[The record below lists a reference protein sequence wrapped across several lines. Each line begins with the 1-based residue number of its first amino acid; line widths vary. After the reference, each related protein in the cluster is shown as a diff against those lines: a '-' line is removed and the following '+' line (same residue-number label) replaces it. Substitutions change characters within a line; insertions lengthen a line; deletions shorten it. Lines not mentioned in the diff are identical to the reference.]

1 MAIKSSILLFYV
13 TLSKGQP
20 LFRLGT
26 FFMLGFVNIAGLV
39 LTLVNI
45 FQCRPVGAVINFP
58 TPPGAHC
65 LDVVALYVSTAPIN
79 IITDIAII
87 FLPMPTLWRM
97 RLPKKQRIILV
108 FVFGTGIFVT
118 VISVIRAA
126 SLFDLAIARA
136 TGSTPSTIHYLSCMP
151 ITNLFLSFYC

>member
-13 TLSKGQP
+13 ALSRGQP
-20 LFRLGT
+20 SFRLGT
-26 FFMLGFVNIAGLV
+26 FFMLGFVNIVGLV
-39 LTLVNI
+39 LTLINI
-45 FQCRPVGAVINFP
+45 FQCRPVAAVFDNP
-58 TPPGAHC
+58 TPPGANC
-65 LDVVALYVSTAPIN
+65 IDIVALYVSTAPIN

-118 VISVIRAA
+118 VISVIRTA
-126 SLFDLAIARA
+126 SLFNLAIARV
-136 TGSTPSTIHYLSCMP
+136 TQSNPSGIHYLSCMP
-151 ITNLFLSFYC
+151 ITNQFLSFYC